1 MTTTIKNILLLFL
14 TISFLTGCLFDS
26 SSDRI
31 TGKYIVLWIDLPQN
45 QMIGKEDKL
54 HSSSSSTLIEPYIF
68 AVGHNEHYII
78 AKQHP
83 TSGFEGGYKIHTDTT
98 NYYIID
104 IYKEK
109 DKIFGPLTLKRFDSL
124 KTEFKIDKL
133 QFNKTY
139 PDNY

>member
-14 TISFLTGCLFDS
+14 TTSFLTGCLFDS

-45 QMIGKEDKL
+45 QMIGKEYEL

-68 AVGHNEHYII
+68 AVGHNENYII

-83 TSGFEGGYKIHTDTT
+83 TNGFEGGYKIHADTT

-104 IYKEK
+104 IYKER
-109 DKIFGPLTLKRFDSL
+109 DKIFGPLTLKQFDSL
-124 KTEFKIDKL
+124 KTKLKITDL